1 MAQIRKYNPFTDLK
15 GEDSV
20 HCLKS
25 KKTTYLDS
33 ERHMTWY
40 VLCMLNGLW
49 KEVAVHFLDMV
60 ELLTITFKTFLSL
73 CEYPCKTL

>member
-1 MAQIRKYNPFTDLK
+1 MAQIRKYNPFTELK

-25 KKTTYLDS
+25 KKTTYLDF

-49 KEVAVHFLDMV
+49 KEVAVYFLDIGRIV
-60 ELLTITFKTFLSL
+60 DHLF
-73 CEYPCKTL
+73 